1 MRAPLMVKLRRD
13 YDRTCILDI
22 EARVRA
28 EVMAK
33 MPRLAAK
40 ARVAV
45 ATGSRGIAHIDRI
58 VKATV
63 DALKELG
70 YSPFIVPAMGS
81 HGGATAEGQRQTIE
95 SYGITEE
102 RMGASILSSLD
113 VVELPRE
120 DCPVPVY
127 MDAFAYKA
135 DATVVVNRV
144 KIHTDFHS
152 VHESGIVKMCVIGL
166 GKHAQ
171 ALAIHRYGV
180 YGLSNYILPAA
191 RQVLKHGNIALGLA
205 ILENAYDQPQV
216 IQAVLPA
223 DFEAEDRRLLDLNRR
238 TAPRLPADDIDLLF
252 VDQLGKNI
260 SGTGLDTNV
269 IGRTRVRDAPEP
281 QPPRI
286 KAIIVSDLTP
296 ESHGNALGMGLADFI
311 TKKLADKIDFAA
323 TYENGLTS
331 SFNQRAH
338 MPVVASNEQQA
349 FAWTQRIWGPVD
361 VEQARIVRIKNTLEL
376 TEFYVSEPML
386 DEVLAIPGTSA
397 LGEAAALFD
406 SEGGLPRF

>member
-1 MRAPLMVKLRRD
+1 MRAPLMVKLRRE

-22 EARVRA
+22 ESRVRS
-28 EVMAK
+28 EVLAK
-33 MPRLAAK
+33 MPGLKPK

-58 VKATV
+58 VKAAV
-63 DALKELG
+63 EALKELG

-81 HGGATAEGQRQTIE
+81 HGGATAEGQRATLE
-95 SYGITEE
+95 SYGITEA
-102 RMGASILSSLD
+102 RMGVPIHSSLE

-135 DATVVVNRV
+135 DATLVVNRV

-205 ILENAYDQPQV
+205 ILENAYDQPQI

-223 DFEAEDRRLLDLNRR
+223 DFETEDRRLLELNRR
-238 TAPRLPADDIDLLF
+238 TAPRLPSDDIDLLF
-252 VDQLGKNI
+252 VDYLGKNI

-269 IGRTRVRDAPEP
+269 IGRTRVRDVREPE
-281 QPPRI
+281 PPRI
-286 KAIIVSDLTP
+286 KAIVVSDLTP

-311 TKKLADKIDFAA
+311 TRALADKIDFAA

-338 MPVVASNEQQA
+338 MPVVASDERQA
-349 FAWTQRIWGPVD
+349 FEWAQRIWGS
-361 VEQARIVRIKNTLEL
+361 VEAEAARIVRIRNTLDL
-376 TEFYVSEPML
+376 TEFYVSEPLL
-386 DEVLAIPGTSA
+386 DEVLALPGTSK
-397 LGEAAALFD
+397 LSDPVALFGVD
-406 SEGGLPRF
+406 RRLQLF

>member
-269 IGRTRVRDAPEP
+269 IGRTRVRDVPEP

-349 FAWTQRIWGPVD
+349 FAWTQRIWGSVD

>member
-269 IGRTRVRDAPEP
+269 IGRTRVRDVPEP